1 MLVALLGDEAIL
13 EAALTRGLPVRGDA
27 TLGVAWMLE
36 EGATLGLAMLEA
48 LLGAEPALELA
59 FWLEVGST
67 LEANLAA

>member
-1 MLVALLGDEAIL
+1 
-13 EAALTRGLPVRGDA
+13 
-27 TLGVAWMLE
+27 MLE

>member
-1 MLVALLGDEAIL
+1 MLVALLGDEATL
-13 EAALTRGLPVRGDA
+13 EATLTRGLPGRDDA